1 MAAILDESRLRRV
14 LARCSTRTSSS
25 VRTAFARCRAI
36 TRTSRLCS
44 PSATRSTRC
53 RTSPAESDSGM
64 FGGNSNWR
72 GPVWMPVNGL
82 IIRALL
88 QYYMYYGDDF
98 KIECPT
104 GSGQHMTLYE
114 VAREL
119 AQRLREHFPARC
131 GRPPP
136 GLWRNR
142 EIPDRSALARLP
154 AVLRIFSRRQRR
166 RARRESSDR
175 LDRYR
180 RAHHAFL
187 RNGAT
192 GAGAREGCLERSAHC
207 ITRRERGSA
216 RKDCH
221 LQSLNTP
228 AAMRRCD
235 CALMPPPMGLVTII
249 WSVAAGAA
257 LVLGLVHALV
267 WGYDR
272 RARGNLAFAIAAL
285 GLAVGAIF
293 EMQMLHAASPQE
305 WGEWVW
311 WMHIPYFLVVSGMAV
326 FLRLYLGAGR
336 LWLLAT
342 FIALRAAILVF
353 NFLSEPSFTFERIDA
368 IAHIPLLGEPV
379 AVAASVVTGQHQWLA
394 LLAGLLFPVFIVDV
408 IVTLWRRRT
417 PEATRVAL
425 VVGIPV
431 LVSVSISLVMTQLV
445 IWRVVQAPILLIP
458 SFLLALG
465 AMALEASR
473 DVLRASRLARE
484 LRESEQRLELAA
496 NAAGAGLWA
505 WDSSSGR
512 IWATQRARAIL
523 GLPQTG
529 DVDPAEVLKILD
541 ASDASELRARL
552 ERHGEHALHFRTVA
566 PDGRVHWIAAQG
578 TVEPDARG
586 KLTLV
591 RGVLRDVTQ
600 QREAEDDAAE
610 LRRKLAHAGRVT
622 MLGQLSSALAH
633 ELSQPLSAI
642 QQNAEA
648 AQILLSR
655 DPVDMEEVRAI
666 VADVLRDDRR
676 AAEVV
681 QRLRADA
688 RPPGPVRVASTCG
701 LPVTQTTTMSL
712 CAASSW
718 RLAASL
724 APRPFRSST
733 GSRLRWATTVS
744 GWPFSTMFLA
754 MPWPIS
760 PTPTKPTRSKAM
772 LSSIMMRGPYAF
784 WGAASPAS
792 AAPTASNFRRE

>member
-1 MAAILDESRLRRV
+1 MS
-14 LARCSTRTSSS
+14 
-25 VRTAFARCRAI
+25 
-36 TRTSRLCS
+36 
-44 PSATRSTRC
+44 
-53 RTSPAESDSGM
+53 
-64 FGGNSNWR
+64 
-72 GPVWMPVNGL
+72 
-82 IIRALL
+82 
-88 QYYMYYGDDF
+88 
-98 KIECPT
+98 
-104 GSGQHMTLYE
+104 
-114 VAREL
+114 
-119 AQRLREHFPARC
+119 
-131 GRPPP
+131 
-136 GLWRNR
+136 
-142 EIPDRSALARLP
+142 
-154 AVLRIFSRRQRR
+154 
-166 RARRESSDR
+166 
-175 LDRYR
+175 
-180 RAHHAFL
+180 
-187 RNGAT
+187 
-192 GAGAREGCLERSAHC
+192 
-207 ITRRERGSA
+207 
-216 RKDCH
+216 
-221 LQSLNTP
+221 
-228 AAMRRCD
+228 
-235 CALMPPPMGLVTII
+235 LVTII

-523 GLPQTG
+523 GLPQAG
-529 DVDPAEVLKILD
+529 DVDPAEILKILD

-552 ERHGEHALHFRTVA
+552 ERHGEHALHFRTVT

-681 QRLRADA
+681 QRLRAWLKQGQLQLEALGLHELAQDVLALVRADA
-688 RPPGPVRVASTCG
+688 TAKHVVLECAVPRTLPQVFGDRVQLSQVLLNLVMNAIDAI
-701 LPVTQTTTMSL
+701 ME
-712 CAASSW
+712 AND
-718 RLAASL
+718 
-724 APRPFRSST
+724 APRRVLVAATVGEDQCCEVSVSDSGPGIPEDRLDRIFDPFFTAKTEGLGIGLSISRGIVEAHGGKLWAENSARGGATFRFTVPMQPEQLVST
-733 GSRLRWATTVS
+733 A
-744 GWPFSTMFLA
+744 
-754 MPWPIS
+754 
-760 PTPTKPTRSKAM
+760 
-772 LSSIMMRGPYAF
+772 
-784 WGAASPAS
+784 
-792 AAPTASNFRRE
+792 